1 MGTRS
6 GKAMRVVIFVITMLL
21 FLYACTQIP
30 EAVPDDELFD
40 CDFSKDGKFL
50 VCYDRKRTETASK

>member
-1 MGTRS
+1 
-6 GKAMRVVIFVITMLL
+6 MRVLTVVLSSLL
-21 FLYACTQIP
+21 LLYACTQIP

-50 VCYDRKRTETASK
+50 VCHDRKRTETANK